1 MCGREIAK
9 ALPTMSSCLTSSR
22 APGAL
27 HGTARPHASPVW
39 VLLSVCLAALAMPLS
54 FTGPAVALSAL
65 REALGGGPLALNW
78 VTNAFMLSFGATLMA
93 AGALA
98 DLHGRR
104 RVFLAGLGV
113 VLVSALAQ
121 ACLGGQGAIVVF
133 NLLRA
138 LQGLGA
144 AAALAGG
151 TAALAQVFDG
161 TARMRAF
168 SGVGTSFGVGLAF
181 GPLLS
186 GWLLGV
192 AGWRGVVLCVAA
204 VALAALVLG
213 LRCMPESSNLKAQ
226 RLDRAGALLFTA
238 ALALLTWGVL
248 QGPEAGW
255 SSGAALLPLAG
266 AALALA
272 AFVAVERR
280 VQQRT
285 GQPMLDLSLFRYP
298 RFVGV
303 QLLAGAPA
311 YAFVVLLVLLP
322 VRFIG
327 VEGMAPLQ
335 AGQLMFVLSLPMLF
349 VPLLAG
355 WLTRW
360 VSAALLC
367 LAGLLVCA
375 AGLLWLG
382 GCAPGTAFAQMA
394 PPLLL
399 IGLGIGLPWGLMD
412 GLAVSVV
419 PSERAGMAT
428 GIFSTVRVAGEGMA
442 LALVGAGL
450 AALLAWRLSALAAQA
465 PQAPQAMQAV
475 HATGRAAQL
484 LVTGNI
490 AEAMALLPGL
500 SAPAVLAAYGQAFG
514 ILLDVLAGITVLTA
528 LAVYGFLRAG
538 APTDTGTGTD
548 MAHA

>member
-1 MCGREIAK
+1 
-9 ALPTMSSCLTSSR
+9 MSSSSPSACVADAGPSSR
-22 APGAL
+22 A
-27 HGTARPHASPVW
+27 ASPAW

-54 FTGPAVALSAL
+54 FTGPAVALPAL

-93 AGALA
+93 CGALA

-104 RVFLAGLGV
+104 RVFLSGLAV

-121 ACLGGQGAIVVF
+121 GCLTGQGAILLF
-133 NLLRA
+133 DLLRA

-151 TAALAQVFDG
+151 TAALAQVFEG
-161 TARMRAF
+161 AGRMRAF
-168 SGVGTSFGVGLAF
+168 SCVGTSFGVGLAF

-192 AGWRGVVLCVAA
+192 AGWRGVVLCVAG

-213 LRCMPESSNLKAQ
+213 LRCMPESRNPQAQ
-226 RLDRAGALLFTA
+226 RLDRRGAWLFTT

-248 QGPEAGW
+248 QGPETGW
-255 SSGAALLPLAG
+255 GSAAALLPLAG
-266 AALALA
+266 AGLALV
-272 AFVAVERR
+272 AFVRVEG
-280 VQQRT
+280 RT
-285 GQPMLDLSLFRYP
+285 PQPMLDLSLFRYP

-303 QLLAGAPA
+303 QLLAAAPA

-327 VEGMAPLQ
+327 VEGMAPMQ
-335 AGQLMFVLSLPMLF
+335 AGRLMFVLSLPMLC

-355 WLTRW
+355 WLARW

-367 LAGLLVCA
+367 AAGLLVCA
-375 AGLLWLG
+375 LGLLWLG
-382 GCAPGTAFAQMA
+382 GCGPGTDFARMA
-394 PPLLL
+394 PPLVL

-428 GIFSTVRVAGEGMA
+428 GIFSTVRVAGEGIA
-442 LALVGAGL
+442 LALVGAGF
-450 AALLAWRLSALAAQA
+450 AALLASRLSAHAAALPAARQ
-465 PQAPQAMQAV
+465 
-475 HATGRAAQL
+475 AAQL
-484 LVTGNI
+484 LVTGDI
-490 AEAMALLPGL
+490 ASAMALLPGV
-500 SAPAVLAAYGQAFG
+500 SAPAVLEAYGQAFTS
-514 ILLDVLAGITVLTA
+514 LLDVLAGITVFTA
-528 LAVYGFLRAG
+528 LAVFAFLRAG
-538 APTDTGTGTD
+538 TAGTD

>member
-104 RVFLAGLGV
+104 RVFLTGLGV
-113 VLVSALAQ
+113 VLASALAQ

-161 TARMRAF
+161 AGRMRAF

-213 LRCMPESSNLKAQ
+213 LRCMPQSRNPKAQ

-255 SSGAALLPLAG
+255 SSAATLLPLAG

-360 VSAALLC
+360 ISAAPLC

-428 GIFSTVRVAGEGMA
+428 GIFSTVRVAGEGIA

-450 AALLAWRLSALAAQA
+450 AALLSWRLSALAAPLA
-465 PQAPQAMQAV
+465 PQALA
-475 HATGRAAQL
+475 ATGPAAQL
-484 LVTGNI
+484 LVTGDL
-490 AEAMALLPGL
+490 AGALSLLPGL
-500 SAPAVLAAYGQAFG
+500 PASAVLAAYGQAFST
-514 ILLDVLAGITVLTA
+514 LLDVLAGITVLTA
-528 LAVYGFLRAG
+528 LGVYAFLRAG
-538 APTDTGTGTD
+538 THASTD

>member
-104 RVFLAGLGV
+104 RVFLTGLGV
-113 VLVSALAQ
+113 VLASALAQ

-213 LRCMPESSNLKAQ
+213 LRCMPESRNPQAQ

-272 AFVAVERR
+272 AFVGVERR

-327 VEGMAPLQ
+327 VEGMGPLQ
-335 AGQLMFVLSLPMLF
+335 
-349 VPLLAG
+349 
-355 WLTRW
+355 
-360 VSAALLC
+360 
-367 LAGLLVCA
+367 AGLLVCA

-450 AALLAWRLSALAAQA
+450 AALLSWRLSALAAPLA
-465 PQAPQAMQAV
+465 PQALA
-475 HATGRAAQL
+475 ATGPAAQL
-484 LVTGNI
+484 LVTGDL
-490 AEAMALLPGL
+490 AGALSLLPGL
-500 SAPAVLAAYGQAFG
+500 PASAVLAAYGQAFST
-514 ILLDVLAGITVLTA
+514 LLDVLAGITVLTA
-528 LAVYGFLRAG
+528 LGVYAFLRAG
-538 APTDTGTGTD
+538 THASTD

>member
-1 MCGREIAK
+1 M
-9 ALPTMSSCLTSSR
+9 
-22 APGAL
+22 
-27 HGTARPHASPVW
+27 
-39 VLLSVCLAALAMPLS
+39 LLSVCLAALAMPLS

-104 RVFLAGLGV
+104 RVFLTGLGV
-113 VLVSALAQ
+113 VLASALAQ

-213 LRCMPESSNLKAQ
+213 LRCMPESRNPKAQ

-450 AALLAWRLSALAAQA
+450 AALLAWRLSALA

-475 HATGRAAQL
+475 QSLHATGRAAQL

>member
-27 HGTARPHASPVW
+27 HGTARPRASPVW

-104 RVFLAGLGV
+104 RVFLMGLGV
-113 VLVSALAQ
+113 VLASALAQ
-121 ACLGGQGAIVVF
+121 ACLRGQGAIIGF
-133 NLLRA
+133 NLLRG

-161 TARMRAF
+161 AGRMRAF
-168 SGVGTSFGVGLAF
+168 SCVGTSFGVGLAF

-192 AGWRGVVLCVAA
+192 AGWRGVMLCVAA

-213 LRCMPESSNLKAQ
+213 LRCMPESRNPQAQ

-280 VQQRT
+280 VHQRT

-335 AGQLMFVLSLPMLF
+335 AGQLMFVLSLPTLF

-367 LAGLLVCA
+367 LMGLLVCA

-450 AALLAWRLSALAAQA
+450 AALLAWRLSALA

-475 HATGRAAQL
+475 QSLHAAGRAAQL

-538 APTDTGTGTD
+538 APTDTGAGTD

>member
-1 MCGREIAK
+1 
-9 ALPTMSSCLTSSR
+9 MSCTVSTPPAPSSSR
-22 APGAL
+22 ALPS
-27 HGTARPHASPVW
+27 ARTSPAW
-39 VLLSVCLAALAMPLS
+39 VLASVCLAALAMPLS
-54 FTGPAVALSAL
+54 FTGPAVALPAL

-98 DLHGRR
+98 DLVGRR
-104 RVFLAGLGV
+104 RVFLVGLAV

-121 ACLGGQGAIVVF
+121 AGLQGRAGLGGIVAF
-133 NLLRA
+133 DLLRA

-161 TARMRAF
+161 AGRMRAF
-168 SGVGTSFGVGLAF
+168 SCVGTSFGVGLAF

-186 GWLLGV
+186 GWLLQ
-192 AGWRGVVLCVAA
+192 ATGWRGVVLSVAA
-204 VALAALVLG
+204 VALAALVLA
-213 LRCMPESSNLKAQ
+213 LRCMPESRNPQAR
-226 RLDRAGALLFTA
+226 RLDRAGALWFTA
-238 ALALLTWGVL
+238 ALALLTGGVL
-248 QGPEAGW
+248 QGPETGW
-255 SSGAALLPLAG
+255 SSAAALLPLAA
-266 AALALA
+266 AALSLA

-280 VQQRT
+280 V
-285 GQPMLDLSLFRYP
+285 GQPLLDLSLFRYP

-303 QLLAGAPA
+303 QLLAAAPA

-335 AGQLMFVLSLPMLF
+335 AGRLMFALSLPMLC

-367 LAGLLVCA
+367 AAGLLVCA
-375 AGLLWLG
+375 LGLLWLG
-382 GCAPGTAFAQMA
+382 RCGPGTDFAQMA
-394 PPLLL
+394 PPLVL

-428 GIFSTVRVAGEGMA
+428 GIFSTVRVAGEGIA
-442 LALVGAGL
+442 LALVGAGF
-450 AALLAWRLSALAAQA
+450 AALLASRLSAQTPGLPAARQ
-465 PQAPQAMQAV
+465 
-475 HATGRAAQL
+475 AAQL
-484 LVTGNI
+484 LVTGDI
-490 AEAMALLPGL
+490 ASAMALLPGL
-500 SAPAVLAAYGQAFG
+500 SAPAVLAAYGQAFAS
-514 ILLDVLAGITVLTA
+514 LLDVLAGVTVFTA
-528 LAVYGFLRAG
+528 LAVFAFLRAG
-538 APTDTGTGTD
+538 TAGTD

>member
-1 MCGREIAK
+1 MARAAGAG
-9 ALPTMSSCLTSSR
+9 PVSSR
-22 APGAL
+22 AAPA
-27 HGTARPHASPVW
+27 W
-39 VLLSVCLAALAMPLS
+39 VLVSVCLAALAMPLS
-54 FTGPAVALSAL
+54 FTGPAVALPAL
-65 REALGGGPLALNW
+65 RDALGGGPLALNW
-78 VTNAFMLSFGATLMA
+78 MTNAFMLSFGATLMA

-104 RVFLAGLGV
+104 RVFLGGLAL
-113 VLVSALAQ
+113 VLASALAQ
-121 ACLGGQGAIVVF
+121 ACLGAGAIVGF
-133 NLLRA
+133 DLLRA

-161 TARMRAF
+161 AGRMRAF
-168 SGVGTSFGVGLAF
+168 SCVGTSFGVGLAF

-186 GWLLGV
+186 GWLLGL
-192 AGWRGVVLCVAA
+192 AGWRGVVLSVAG
-204 VALAALVLG
+204 VALAALALG
-213 LRCMPESSNLKAQ
+213 LRCMPESRNPQAQ
-226 RLDRAGALLFTA
+226 RLDRAGAWLFTT

-248 QGPEAGW
+248 QGPETGW
-255 SSGAALLPLAG
+255 ASAAALLPLAG
-266 AALALA
+266 AVLALA

-280 VQQRT
+280 TQQ
-285 GQPMLDLSLFRYP
+285 PLLDLSLFRYP

-303 QLLAGAPA
+303 QLLAAAPA

-335 AGQLMFVLSLPMLF
+335 AGRLMFVLSLPMLF

-360 VSAALLC
+360 WSAALLC
-367 LAGLLVCA
+367 AAGLLVCA
-375 AGLLWLG
+375 LGLLWLG
-382 GCAPGTAFAQMA
+382 RCGPGTDLAQMA
-394 PPLLL
+394 PALAL

-450 AALLAWRLSALAAQA
+450 AALLAWQLSALSEGVAGAGPAARQAAQ
-465 PQAPQAMQAV
+465 
-475 HATGRAAQL
+475 R
-484 LVTGNI
+484 LVTGDF
-490 AEAMALLPGL
+490 AGALALLPGL
-500 SAPAVLAAYGQAFG
+500 SPSAVLAAYGQAFAR
-514 ILLDVLAGITVLTA
+514 LLDVLAGVTVCTA
-528 LAVYGFLRAG
+528 LAVFAFLRAG
-538 APTDTGTGTD
+538 TAPASGRDG
-548 MAHA
+548 AHA